1 MMLASLGLG
10 RGYTTE
16 VAVVTFLTPTG
27 LIPGKMSWRCC
38 EKQGTKTLP
47 LTTFVW
53 VESHYCNWDLMKRES
68 DMCKICGSKSTIPYY
83 YLSIKNKVQMYCS
96 DAEFCV
102 KVTAHW
108 EERDHWLN
116 CTGGWMP
123 RKKIWDGSRYTAAAY
138 LTQGVSLN

>member
-1 MMLASLGLG
+1 MFCISRFGQRMYNRGSCGNPSNTHWPNTWQDAMKMLREA
-10 RGYTTE
+10 GYKDPTTYY
-16 VAVVTFLTPTG
+16 VCL
-27 LIPGKMSWRCC
+27 S
-38 EKQGTKTLP
+38 
-47 LTTFVW
+47 
-53 VESHYCNWDLMKRES
+53 ESHYCNWDLMKRES
-68 DMCKICGSKSTIPYY
+68 DMCKISGSKSTIPYY
-83 YLSIKNKVQMYCS
+83 YLSIKNKVQMFCS